1 MFGIVGEGTLD
12 VVREVGEGALL
23 RSGQELGAFQV
34 ALRTPLTAVRL
45 RLRLRLENFEPHLAP
60 CAQDSLDKALG
71 ELERLSR
78 MVQGLLALAR
88 LENSAIRP
96 EPVDLDIVVVDRAAI
111 WTAFAD
117 EQQVGITVSGARAV
131 RVWAARRRR

>member
-1 MFGIVGEGTLD
+1 M
-12 VVREVGEGALL
+12 
-23 RSGQELGAFQV
+23 
-34 ALRTPLTAVRL
+34 RL